1 MFSLLG
7 LEFAGKH
14 LAANELTK
22 KHNFALIEIEK
33 LIMKKLQEYE
43 EIKEKVTEIS
53 STTKQ
58 LV

>member
-1 MFSLLG
+1 LLG

>member
-1 MFSLLG
+1 LG

-14 LAANELTK
+14 LAAEELSR
-22 KHNFALIEIEK
+22 KHNFTLIEIEK
-33 LIMKKLQEYE
+33 LILRKLHEYE
-43 EIKEKVTEIS
+43 EIKDKVTEIS